1 MKVMCT
7 SVNILVIFSLLAGC
21 SSQQLYD
28 TAHGARQSAC
38 DKILDQAE
46 FIRCTESANK
56 SYEDYKREQDN
67 TRKY

>member
-1 MKVMCT
+1 MKIICT
-7 SVNILVIFSLLAGC
+7 SINILIAFSLIAGC
-21 SSQQLYD
+21 NSKELYD
-28 TAHGARQSAC
+28 TAHGARQNTC

-46 FIRCTESANK
+46 YTRCTESANK

>member
-1 MKVMCT
+1 MRT
-7 SVNILVIFSLLAGC
+7 SINILVVFSLLAGC

-28 TAHGARQSAC
+28 TARGARQSAC

-46 FIRCTESANK
+46 HTRCIESANK
-56 SYEDYKREQDN
+56 SYEDYKREQGN

>member
-1 MKVMCT
+1 MHA
-7 SVNILVIFSLLAGC
+7 SINILVVFSLLAGC
-21 SSQQLYD
+21 RSQQLYD
-28 TAHGARQSAC
+28 TARGARQSAC

-46 FIRCTESANK
+46 YTRCTESANK